1 MNWLLPLETLPGW
14 PEAPAVSSTH
24 MILLMVI
31 APLACGVIVALLAFT
46 PALGRRFRGE
56 LADDDPHAQEYPP
69 LEDEAHAHRAVEP
82 VARRGQI
89 ELDA

>member
-14 PEAPAVSSTH
+14 PEAPAVSATH
-24 MILLMVI
+24 MIFLLVI
-31 APLACGVIVALLAFT
+31 APLACAIVVALLAFT

-56 LADDDPHAQEYPP
+56 LAAEDAHAQAYPA
-69 LEDEAHAHRAVEP
+69 LEDAAHAQRAVEP
-82 VARRGQI
+82 VARRGQT